1 MPRTITFVALGDSLT
16 VGFIPSRIATQ
27 PYSRFLKEITD
38 DFLLHSNRSHKFT
51 TRFINRGVNGDLTS
65 DMLLRFKRD
74 VIALKPNYVIIL
86 GGTNDIGWGLPVD
99 EIFSFLKQ
107 MYEKAVDNN
116 VEPIGCTVPS
126 LLGWDEGIQP
136 RLTLNHL
143 LQHFCREK
151 NALCVDLFEATCDPA
166 TKRLRSEYSIDGLH
180 FNTLGYRKTAETI
193 FNEAVRRILTRN
205 PPLKTGR

>member
-27 PYSRFLKEITD
+27 PYSRLLKEITD
-38 DFLLHSNRSHKFT
+38 DFLLNSNRSNKVT
-51 TRFINRGVNGDLTS
+51 PRFINRGVNGDLTS

-99 EIFSFLKQ
+99 EVYSYLTQ
-107 MYEKAVDNN
+107 MYEKAVDHN

-126 LLGWDEGIQP
+126 LIGWDEGIQP
-136 RLTLNHL
+136 RLALNLL
-143 LQHFCREK
+143 LQRFCREK
-151 NALCVDLFEATCDPA
+151 NTLCVDLFEATCDPV

-180 FNTLGYRKTAETI
+180 FNTLGYRKIAETI
-193 FNEAVRRILTRN
+193 FTEAVRRILIRSL
-205 PPLKTGR
+205 PLKKGL

>member
-38 DFLLHSNRSHKFT
+38 NFLPQSIRPHTFKI
-51 TRFINRGVNGDLTS
+51 RFINRGVNGDLTS
-65 DMLLRFKRD
+65 DMLLRFNQD
-74 VIALKPNYVIIL
+74 VIALNPNYVIIL

-99 EIFSFLKQ
+99 ETFSCLKQ

-116 VEPIGCTVPS
+116 VEPIVCTVPS
-126 LLGWDEGIQP
+126 LLGWDEGIPP

-143 LQHFCREK
+143 LRHFYRDK
-151 NALCVDLFEATCDPA
+151 NTLCVDLFEATCDSA
-166 TKRLRSEYSIDGLH
+166 TKRLRSEYTSDGLH
-180 FNTLGYRKTAETI
+180 FNALGYRKIAETI
-193 FNEAVRRILTRN
+193 FKEAVRRVLTRDL
-205 PPLKTGR
+205 PLKTGR

>member
-27 PYSRFLKEITD
+27 PYPRFLKEITD
-38 DFLLHSNRSHKFT
+38 DFLMYSLKPNAFT

-65 DMLLRFKRD
+65 DMLLRFKQD
-74 VIALKPNYVIIL
+74 VIALKPNFVIIL
-86 GGTNDIGWGLPVD
+86 GGTNDLGWGLPVD
-99 EIFSFLKQ
+99 EIFSYLKQ

-126 LLGWDEGIQP
+126 LLGWDKGIPP

-143 LQHFCREK
+143 LQRFCCEK
-151 NALCVDLFEATCDPA
+151 NTLCVDLFEATCVPK
-166 TKRLRSEYSIDGLH
+166 TKRLRSEYSSDGLH
-180 FNTLGYRKTAETI
+180 FNALGYRKIAETI
-193 FNEAVRRILTRN
+193 FKEAVHKVLTRVL
-205 PPLKTGR
+205 PLKS

>member
-38 DFLLHSNRSHKFT
+38 DFLLQSIRPHTFKA
-51 TRFINRGVNGDLTS
+51 RFINRGVNGDLTS
-65 DMLLRFKRD
+65 DMLLRFSQD

-99 EIFSFLKQ
+99 ETFSCLKI

-126 LLGWDEGIQP
+126 LLGWDEGIPP
-136 RLTLNHL
+136 RLTINHL
-143 LQHFCREK
+143 IQHFCREK
-151 NALCVDLFEATCDPA
+151 NTLCVDLFEAMCDSA
-166 TKRLRSEYSIDGLH
+166 TKRLRSEYSSDGLH
-180 FNTLGYRKTAETI
+180 FNALGYRKIAETI
-193 FNEAVRRILTRN
+193 FKEAVLRILTRDL
-205 PPLKTGR
+205 PLKTGH